1 MYYTN
6 YFNGIDISS
15 ISAVCDQCISSLRKA
30 GQTTVSFNGIVE
42 PNMADKLDTS
52 LVDAKSQIDKLI
64 SVLDSIKEALK
75 VAQEI
80 VTKQNSMKNETAE
93 TAIASAAEVQT
104 KLKSFCSKIDEIDS
118 NFDYLVSSIT
128 SLTSSEFKANVAS
141 LDDIKTKI
149 DSYSNNL
156 VTGYDTLE
164 GIKNTVS
171 SDAYLYKAWT
181 LIASRYDFIMKKR
194 DNFVNLLTNYINNVK
209 VLEAKLPTTTAITEF
224 DDTKTAVYAKT
235 RDLKSD
241 TSYDTYSKS
250 GRGEEIKIPSTD
262 PTNSSSS
269 SGTTYTV
276 NPDGTVTYKDENGN
290 VTGKTVKDVN
300 EITGWDYYKIA
311 QYKAQGLTNEE
322 IIAKYN
328 KEQIAKASAARQAEY
343 QRNYTAA
350 QHRAE
355 AAAHGYENSNYGY
368 AQYKANQDAQK
379 RQAEKAAAAQRQEQA
394 AQETKQANWNYRQ
407 AQYKASGA
415 SNYTI
420 AQKKASYFSK

>member
-42 PNMADKLDTS
+42 PNMA
-52 LVDAKSQIDKLI
+52 DKLI

-128 SLTSSEFKANVAS
+128 SLVSSEFKANVAS

-209 VLEAKLPTTTAITEF
+209 TLEAKLPTTTAITEF
-224 DDTKTAVYAKT
+224 EDTKTAVFAKT

-250 GRGEEIKIPSTD
+250 GRGEEIKIPSAD

-350 QHRAE
+350 QHAAE
-355 AAAHGYENSNYGY
+355 AKAHGYEASNYGY
-368 AQYKANQDAQK
+368 AQYKANLASKQAA
-379 RQAEKAAAAQRQEQA
+379 AEKTAAAQRQEQA
-394 AQETKQANWNYRQ
+394 AQETKKANWNYRQ